1 MPLGNKEDEDEEG
14 GGGWTSEG
22 GEHEDRR
29 VIVFPLTQ
37 RSDTVLPPRVCSRR
51 GDPNRDDSK
60 NSFQSK

>member
-14 GGGWTSEG
+14 EGEG
-22 GEHEDRR
+22 GEHEDRK

-51 GDPNRDDSK
+51 GDPNSDDSK